1 MLKTILIVDDN
12 PSIIMVVKKGI
23 ERISKEYE
31 VIGINSGKECLEY
44 LEKNETPDL
53 ILLDIMMPEIDG
65 WNLFAKIKEKP
76 KLDNVPIVFLTA
88 KTDDYSIG
96 FGKTTATDYIEKPFE
111 IEDLKKRIDE
121 ILKK

>member
-31 VIGINSGKECLEY
+31 VIGIKSGKECLEY

-111 IEDLKKRIDE
+111 NEDHKKRIDE
-121 ILKK
+121 NLKK